1 MKLTLFSTMALL
13 AAVLAGCGRAPEPK
27 PGAALPT
34 ASVRAQK
41 IETQRVPVTEEVVG
55 TVRSRLRAAVEAK
68 VSGRILALPVIA
80 GQSLA
85 EGELI
90 AQLDAREIQARL
102 DQAKAALENA
112 DRDLQRYATLLQQ
125 QVLTRAEFDAAEAR
139 QRMAR
144 AAVAEAETMLDYAR
158 VAAPFAGV
166 VTRKL
171 AEVGDLATPGRV
183 IVEMEDPK
191 TLRVEADVPEALIE
205 FVRVGAV
212 MNIHAPGLAAP
223 LVATV
228 SELSPAADPNSRTF
242 PVKLDLPA
250 NAPVRLGQFVR
261 VAVPVGEADAL
272 RVPTRAVVVRGQME
286 MVFVVTNGVAQL
298 RLVKM
303 GKRSGDTVEIVSGL
317 SAGESIVV
325 EGAAQLRDGQPVQIG
340 N

>member
-1 MKLTLFSTMALL
+1 MKFTLFPTFALL
-13 AAVLAGCGRAPEPK
+13 AAVLTGCGRAPEPK
-27 PGAALPT
+27 PAAALPT

-41 IETQRVPVTEEVVG
+41 VETQRVPVLEEVVG

-68 VSGRILALPVIA
+68 VSGRIVALPVIA

-85 EGELI
+85 EGDLI

-144 AAVAEAETMLDYAR
+144 AAVTEAETMLDYAR

-212 MNIHAPGLAAP
+212 MNIHAPGLTAP
-223 LVATV
+223 LAATV

-286 MVFVVTNGVAQL
+286 MVFVVTNGAAQL

-303 GKRSGDTVEIVSGL
+303 GKRTGDTVEIVSGL

>member
-85 EGELI
+85 EGDLI

>member
-1 MKLTLFSTMALL
+1 MKLSTLLPVVVL
-13 AAVLAGCGRAPEPK
+13 AAVVAGCGRAPEAT
-27 PGAALPT
+27 PGSNLPPALVQ
-34 ASVRAQK
+34 VRTIDA
-41 IETQRVPVTEEVVG
+41 QRVTNTEEVVG

-68 VSGRILALPVIA
+68 VSGRIVALPVMA
-80 GQSLA
+80 GQSLQ

-112 DRDLQRYATLLQQ
+112 ERDLQRYATLLEQ
-125 QVLTRAEFDAAEAR
+125 QVLTRAEFDAAESR
-139 QRMAR
+139 QRMAK
-144 AAVAEAETMLDYAR
+144 AAVTEAETLLDYAR

-166 VTRKL
+166 ITRKPV
-171 AEVGDLATPGRV
+171 EVGDLASPGRV

-205 FVRVGAV
+205 YVTVGAR
-212 MNIHAPGLAAP
+212 MNIHVPGLAAP
-223 LVATV
+223 VEAKV

-261 VAVPVGEADAL
+261 VAVPVGQTDSL
-272 RVPTRAVVVRGQME
+272 RVPLAAVVVRGQME
-286 MVFVVTNGVAQL
+286 MVFVVTNSVAQL

-303 GKRSGDTVEIVSGL
+303 GKRAGDEVEIVSGL
-317 SAGESIVV
+317 SAGEAIVV
-325 EGAAQLRDGQPVQIG
+325 EGAAQLRDGQAVEIRQ
-340 N
+340 